1 MSKDWELL
9 FPIVHG
15 HKEPRNMSDHNPL
28 VISTQMINLGD
39 RRDFRFELT
48 WLKYPDFLHKVN
60 EVWTTPTRDEVTLDK
75 VLFKLKKVKKALKG
89 WGFNLLGSRKQKKK
103 EIMEEIADLELLE
116 EIGTLNLEQNMRKI
130 ELNVEL
136 MQILEEE
143 ELFCFRR
150 SHETWLLKGDMNTEY
165 FHRVASG
172 KKRKHT
178 FFSLKDGD
186 NWVSRNA

>member
-75 VLFKLKKVKKALKG
+75 VLFKLKKVKKA
-89 WGFNLLGSRKQKKK
+89 
-103 EIMEEIADLELLE
+103 E
-116 EIGTLNLEQNMRKI
+116 
-130 ELNVEL
+130 
-136 MQILEEE
+136 
-143 ELFCFRR
+143 
-150 SHETWLLKGDMNTEY
+150 
-165 FHRVASG
+165 
-172 KKRKHT
+172 
-178 FFSLKDGD
+178 
-186 NWVSRNA
+186 